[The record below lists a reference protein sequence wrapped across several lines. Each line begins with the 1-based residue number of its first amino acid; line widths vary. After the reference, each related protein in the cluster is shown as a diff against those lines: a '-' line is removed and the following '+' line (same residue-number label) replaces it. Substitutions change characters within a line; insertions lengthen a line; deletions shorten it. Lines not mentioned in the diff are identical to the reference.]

1 MTEIVKEKQPSLD
14 DDTIKRLRTNIQF
27 GSKEIDNQVR
37 LLLARTSVD
46 RELTRAWQMFEDI
59 LVRAAGGEI
68 GNKSDEC
75 FGDAVDIAADY
86 LFEKT
91 MDSLENILGEIA
103 LGSKRESTVTE
114 DDDSSES
121 NTTSTTTSHVE
132 PTTPTP
138 REEKPLTPTPREEKP
153 PTPSPRPSEEKPPA
167 ANWAPGVGALNLV
180 SNITKAA
187 GTTSGSFDSDSG
199 DKAANTGGAS
209 PGPAVPPK
217 VPPKVAPRK
226 MPPKGMSNV
235 PVVLPKS

>member
-1 MTEIVKEKQPSLD
+1 
-14 DDTIKRLRTNIQF
+14 
-27 GSKEIDNQVR
+27 
-37 LLLARTSVD
+37 
-46 RELTRAWQMFEDI
+46 MFEDI

-114 DDDSSES
+114 DEDSSES

-138 REEKPLTPTPREEKP
+138 KEDKT
-153 PTPSPRPSEEKPPA
+153 PTPSPRPSAEDKPAP
-167 ANWAPGVGALNLV
+167 NWAPGVGAMNLV
-180 SNITKAA
+180 ANIATKAA
-187 GTTSGSFDSDSG
+187 GTSGSFDAEASD
-199 DKAANTGGAS
+199 KPA
-209 PGPAVPPK
+209 PGPGVSPAVPPK

-226 MPPKGMSNV
+226 MPPKGKLSSIRH
-235 PVVLPKS
+235 VLVFPFLLMRNSAWWCSARTRP

>member
-1 MTEIVKEKQPSLD
+1 
-14 DDTIKRLRTNIQF
+14 
-27 GSKEIDNQVR
+27 
-37 LLLARTSVD
+37 
-46 RELTRAWQMFEDI
+46 MFEDI

-114 DDDSSES
+114 DEDSSES

-138 REEKPLTPTPREEKP
+138 REEKP
-153 PTPSPRPSEEKPPA
+153 PTPSPRPSEEKPATP
-167 ANWAPGVGALNLV
+167 NWAPGVGALNLV
-180 SNITKAA
+180 SNIAKTAA
-187 GTTSGSFDSDSG
+187 GTTTSGSFDSDSG
-199 DKAANTGGAS
+199 DKGSPSPS

-226 MPPKGMSNV
+226 MPPKGT
-235 PVVLPKS
+235 